1 MDVSSFYDSFLVYN
15 SCGFFLAWDS
25 RTRSLEAQQMSTCFL
40 SHGTTFLHI
49 LRMERNVGI
58 PTNFTKLGFV
68 SGVLLLCTRLNHHEN
83 HHLGVNIFGSLFPSA
98 SKKSL
103 FAFHKFFPANPGL
116 GLPPVKWWF
125 ITIRES
131 S

>member
-15 SCGFFLAWDS
+15 SCVFFLAWDS

-49 LRMERNVGI
+49 LRMERHVGI

-68 SGVLLLCTRLNHHEN
+68 SGVLHCFVTLHHPKDLDPSYGNTR
-83 HHLGVNIFGSLFPSA
+83 PS
-98 SKKSL
+98 
-103 FAFHKFFPANPGL
+103 
-116 GLPPVKWWF
+116 
-125 ITIRES
+125 
-131 S
+131 